1 MAIKLRPST
10 KQKTYKSLGI
20 KSTNPTVQANID
32 FNRKLAAIRK
42 KLVAKLRRRHKRRHP
57 ERPFFC
63 TAALR
68 INYGQ
73 YGIEPPP
80 VKVVPYPNNN
90 N

>member
-10 KQKTYKSLGI
+10 KQKTYKSRGI
-20 KSTNPTVQANID
+20 KSTNPTVQATAE
-32 FNRKLAAIRK
+32 FNQKLDALRK
-42 KLVAKLRRRHKRRHP
+42 KLLTKLRRRHKGPR
-57 ERPFFC
+57 FFWP
-63 TAALR
+63 AAVK
-68 INYGQ
+68 IKYGQ